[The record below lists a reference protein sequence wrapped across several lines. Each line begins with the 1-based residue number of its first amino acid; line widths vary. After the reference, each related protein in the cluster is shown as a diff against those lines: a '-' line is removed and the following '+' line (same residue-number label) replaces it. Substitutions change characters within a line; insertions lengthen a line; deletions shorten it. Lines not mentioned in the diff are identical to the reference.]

1 MYLEEIQIIGFK
13 SFANK
18 TVLKFP
24 KPEAKTKGV
33 TAIVG
38 PNGSGKSNVADAI
51 RWVLGES
58 SAKTLRGK
66 SRDDVI
72 FAGSPKKSRMNFAEV
87 TLKINNQDHSSD
99 VEYSEIEITRRV
111 FRDGESEFL
120 LNKNKARREDVQMLL
135 AKAGFGQKT
144 YTVIGQGMAD
154 AVLSASLQE
163 RKEFFDEAVGV
174 KQYQIKRDQ
183 AINKFKGTRENLA
196 HTEMT
201 IGDLE
206 PRLKYLSRKIKK
218 LEQREEIEKQLK
230 GVQSS
235 YYKQLHGNLS
245 EQIGT
250 NQTARTALEKEI
262 NKLQSEIDS
271 QQSKMNQLYT
281 GDSRQQVFTGLQ
293 QDYNKLIQEKN
304 SLLREE
310 ALIKAKKDAEYQK
323 SGQTNLVWLTNKKEE
338 LERKMHDLKQQVIQ
352 FERQLSERGEQLSRN
367 VATMDQLTKRIESV
381 KKDLTSIKESKLSEF
396 NESDELKEIYALQEK
411 LLNDLINIT
420 TVEELETIRN
430 QARELTAKF
439 KLYLEKIQLKKQVD
453 GVDLTNLQGQLENL
467 LDEKNQLFATSSQLE
482 SAVKTIEANIA
493 GAKSSIVDAQT
504 EVQKIQDEI
513 SLSKNMASGTDVLK
527 TIDDQIAGIQAKVA
541 LLEKDIKEID
551 AKIAQF
557 NEAEEEKKEALI
569 ALQKNIQQLQNQQSR
584 LSQQLNSLSIE
595 IAKYSTRL
603 EDLEG
608 EILEEK
614 LTVQSVN
621 ELGQTMTISVEEARE
636 QIQSMKKQLEMIGGI
651 DQETID
657 EHRQIKERYEFLTT
671 QVTDMEQA
679 IVSLEKVIEELDE
692 TIKVQFEESFA
703 KINNEFKKFFSVLFH
718 GGTAELVK
726 VTLKEEKENA
736 DTENTEA
743 EEVADSASSVLV
755 DKISKRLEQKQK
767 DTYAG
772 IEIKAEPPGKKI
784 KSISMLS
791 GGERALT
798 SIALICAI
806 ISNNK
811 SPFVVLDEMDSALD
825 ESNAIRFAEIIGE
838 LSHLTQFIVITHTRA
853 TMSQA
858 QILYGV
864 TMGDEGISKLL
875 SIELKDAEEM
885 DVVRH

>member
-24 KPEAKTKGV
+24 KPESKTKGI

-38 PNGSGKSNVADAI
+38 PNGSGKSNVADAV

-72 FAGSPKKSRMNFAEV
+72 FAGSPKKARMNFAEV
-87 TLKINNQDHSSD
+87 TLKINNADHAGD
-99 VEYSEIEITRRV
+99 IEFTEMEITRRV
-111 FRDGESEFL
+111 FRDAEAEFL
-120 LNKNKARREDVQMLL
+120 LNKQPVRREDIQMLL

-174 KQYQIKRDQ
+174 KQFQIKRDQ
-183 AINKFKGTRENLA
+183 TLNKFKATRENLA
-196 HTEMT
+196 QTEMT
-201 IGDLE
+201 IGELE
-206 PRLKYLSRKIKK
+206 PRLKYLARQMKK
-218 LEQREEIEKQLK
+218 LEQREEIEKELRTLQI
-230 GVQSS
+230 S
-235 YYKQLHGNLS
+235 YYHHLHQQLSG
-245 EQIGT
+245 QIGVD
-250 NQTARTALEKEI
+250 QAAKSKLEKEI
-262 NKLQSEIDS
+262 SDLQKEIDS
-271 QQSKMNQLYT
+271 QQAKMNKLYA

-293 QDYNKLIQEKN
+293 QEYNKLIQEKN

-310 ALIKAKKDAEYQK
+310 ALVKAKKDAEYQK
-323 SGQTNLVWLTNKKEE
+323 SGQTNLVWLANKKEE
-338 LERKMHDLKQQVIQ
+338 LDRKIHDLKQNALQ
-352 FERQLSERGEQLSRN
+352 FERQLTEKQSQLKANQAS
-367 VATMDQLTKRIESV
+367 MDQLGKKIESV
-381 KKDLTSIKESKLSEF
+381 KKDLTSIKENKLTEF
-396 NESDELKEIYALQEK
+396 NESEELQEIYALQEK
-411 LLNDLINIT
+411 LLNNLIDTKSI
-420 TVEELETIRN
+420 EELELIRT

-439 KLYLEKIQLKKQVD
+439 KLYLEKIQQKKQLE
-453 GVDLTNLQGQLENL
+453 GIDLTNLQNQLEKL
-467 LDEKNQLFATSSQLE
+467 MDEKNQLFAASTQQE
-482 SAVKTIEANIA
+482 SGIKSIEANIA
-493 GAKSSIVDAQT
+493 AGQTAIADAQN
-504 EVQKIQDEI
+504 EINKIENEI
-513 SLSKNMASGTDVLK
+513 NLSQASASGSDMTK
-527 TIDDQIAGIQAKVA
+527 AIDDQIAGLQAKVQM
-541 LLEKDIKEID
+541 LDKEI
-551 AKIAQF
+551 AEIESKISQF

-569 ALQKNIQQLQNQQSR
+569 NLQKNIQQLQNQQNR
-584 LSQQLNSLSIE
+584 LSQQLNTLSIE

-608 EILEEK
+608 EIIEEK
-614 LTVQSVN
+614 LSVAEISSYDGTLN
-621 ELGQTMTISVEEARE
+621 LSVEEARQ
-636 QIQSMKKQLEMIGGI
+636 QISALKKQMEIIGGI

-657 EHRQIKERYEFLTT
+657 EYGQIKERYEFLTA
-671 QVTDMEQA
+671 QVADMEQA
-679 IVSLEKVIEELDE
+679 IVSLEKIIEELDE
-692 TIKVQFEESFA
+692 TIKKQFEDSFE
-703 KINNEFKKFFSVLFH
+703 KINKEFQKYFKVLFH
-718 GGTAELVK
+718 GGSAELVK
-726 VTLKEEKENA
+726 VTLKEEKEN
-736 DTENTEA
+736 EEA
-743 EEVADSASSVLV
+743 AEPEEEEDKTSSALIE
-755 DKISKRLEQKQK
+755 KIAKRMEQKQK
-767 DTYAG
+767 EAYAG

-825 ESNAIRFAEIIGE
+825 ESNAIRFSEIIGE

-864 TMGDEGISKLL
+864 TMGDEGVSKLL